1 MSPSLLFKLNGSSL
15 CSLVGLN
22 TCNWLVIRFL
32 LWLKTKVKWR
42 KDVKIMSVWFRIK
55 ETSLKYR
62 IFMSSCKMRNELETK
77 RNKSKR
83 NLPHFVSVNFVLLRF
98 ISFRF
103 RFAFYRYP
111 HRWDI
116 QRRKTNNYQLGK
128 SVTWQALGW
137 HNLSLGDNLSYHTL
151 TRLKI
156 VYCIM
161 LPGVNKFWTTSLA
174 QG

>member
-1 MSPSLLFKLNGSSL
+1 MWKLCQFDLESRRHHWNTASLW
-15 CSLVGLN
+15 VP
-22 TCNWLVIRFL
+22 
-32 LWLKTKVKWR
+32 VK
-42 KDVKIMSVWFRIK
+42 
-55 ETSLKYR
+55 
-62 IFMSSCKMRNELETK
+62 CETK